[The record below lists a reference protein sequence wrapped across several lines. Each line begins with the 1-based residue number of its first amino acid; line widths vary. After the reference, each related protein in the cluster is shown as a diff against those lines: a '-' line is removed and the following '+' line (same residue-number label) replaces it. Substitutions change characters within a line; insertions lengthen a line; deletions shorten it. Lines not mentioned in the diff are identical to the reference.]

1 MSGRAA
7 VRAGLLLAAALAI
20 LAPAAAAAS
29 AAEVP
34 AGTHGASS
42 LGTFVLPAIGPGYVV
57 LSQGPVDPSTFA
69 SSAPDPSAV
78 SSALANL
85 SGTVRSYQRTWTDTA
100 HLNAVQDML
109 FGFPNQSSAQI
120 FLHSAQTSLQS
131 GKIVTSGALPGVPG
145 AHRVTYFGATDE
157 AGLGEAITQRVG
169 DDVDLLSFF
178 SASSGNIHPITQA
191 DATVVVLA
199 QDRALRAATPA
210 GATVPGAK
218 PPSSGTS
225 GRLVLG
231 VVVVLILGLLLAA
244 LMLRRRRRTRGG
256 LPGSPAAT

>member
-1 MSGRAA
+1 MRGRARL
-7 VRAGLLLAAALAI
+7 RAGTLLAAALVV
-20 LAPAAAAAS
+20 LAPPAAS
-29 AAEVP
+29 ASEGP
-34 AGTHGASS
+34 AGTHGAPS
-42 LGTFVLPAIGPGYVV
+42 LGTLVLPAIGPGYVV

-85 SGTVRSYQRTWTDTA
+85 SGSVTSYQRTWTDTA

-109 FGFPNQSSAQI
+109 FGFPSPSSAQI
-120 FLHSAQTSLQS
+120 FLRSAQTSLQS
-131 GKIVTSGALPGVPG
+131 GKIVTSGPLPGVPG

-157 AGLGEAITQRVG
+157 AGVGEAITQRVG

-178 SASSGNIHPITQA
+178 SSSSGNIHPITQA

-199 QDRALRAATPA
+199 QDRALHAATAA
-210 GATVPGAK
+210 GATVPGTK
-218 PPSSGTS
+218 PPSTGTH

-231 VVVVLILGLLLAA
+231 VVVVLVLGLLLAA
-244 LMLRRRRRTRGG
+244 LVLLRRRHTRSE